1 MEKKTNFYDKY
12 LRFETKIKIKKMTY
26 INVFCQIPFIL

>member
-12 LRFETKIKIKKMTY
+12 LRFGTKIKIKKMTY
-26 INVFCQIPFIL
+26 IKVFYKISFIL